1 MDRLSEILT
10 RFSMNAQV
18 FFSGNL
24 CGIHPF
30 GDAGDSEGHLHLL
43 KSGKLTL
50 INDQGIK
57 TVFERPT
64 VIFFPQA
71 SHHRI
76 IANESDQAELV
87 CASIQYSDGFNNP
100 LASALPKFLFF
111 DIQDSEY
118 LGQAANWL
126 FDEAFSERC
135 GRQPMIDRLSDVFL
149 IQVLRQVL
157 EDGSVAHGMLAGLS
171 HPQLSK
177 VLIKIHEQPEENWNL
192 ESLSELA
199 AMSRSKFAEMFKD
212 IVGQPPGDYITD
224 WRLFIAQGLL
234 KKNKSVGLVAN
245 EVGYENGSALARV
258 FRKKTGLSPKEWLDK
273 FKSQH
278 K

>member
-1 MDRLSEILT
+1 MDRLSEILI

-30 GDAGDSEGHLHLL
+30 GAADKSEGHLHLL

-50 INDQGIK
+50 VDAQGMK

-71 SHHRI
+71 SPHRI
-76 IANESDQAELV
+76 ISNESDQAEMV

-100 LASALPKFLFF
+100 LASALPKFLYF
-111 DIQDSEY
+111 DIEESEY
-118 LGQAANWL
+118 LGQTASWL
-126 FDEAFSERC
+126 FEEAFNERC
-135 GRQPMIDRLSDVFL
+135 GRQPMIDRLSDIFL

-157 EDGSVAHGMLAGLS
+157 ENGSVAHGMLAGLS
-171 HPQLSK
+171 HQQLSK
-177 VLIKIHEQPEENWNL
+177 VMIKIHERPEENWNL
-192 ESLSELA
+192 DSLAYLA
-199 AMSRSKFAEMFKD
+199 AMSRSKFAELFKEV
-212 IVGQPPGDYITD
+212 VGQPPGDYITD
-224 WRLFIAQGLL
+224 WRLFVAQGLL
-234 KKNKSVGLVAN
+234 KENKPVGLVAN
-245 EVGYENGSALARV
+245 KVGYENGSALARV

-273 FKSQH
+273 FKTTS
-278 K
+278 

>member
-1 MDRLSEILT
+1 MDRLSEILL

-24 CGIHPF
+24 CGIKPF
-30 GDAGDSEGHLHLL
+30 GSSDNSEGHLHLL
-43 KSGKLTL
+43 RSGKLTL
-50 INDQGIK
+50 VNDEGEK
-57 TVFERPT
+57 KVFERPT

-71 SHHRI
+71 THHRI

-100 LASALPKFLFF
+100 LASALPKSLYF
-111 DIQDSEY
+111 DIEESDY
-118 LGQAANWL
+118 LGQSASWL
-126 FDEAFSERC
+126 FEEAFNERC
-135 GRQPMIDRLSDVFL
+135 GRQPMIDRLSDIFL

-157 EDGSVAHGMLAGLS
+157 EDGDVAHGMLAGLS
-171 HPQLSK
+171 HPQLTQVMMS
-177 VLIKIHEQPEENWNL
+177 IHERPEENWNL
-192 ESLSELA
+192 ENLSSLA
-199 AMSRSKFAEMFKD
+199 AMSRSKFAELFKNV
-212 IVGQPPGDYITD
+212 VGQPPGDYITE

-273 FKSQH
+273 FKTSS
-278 K
+278 

>member
-1 MDRLSEILT
+1 MDRLSEILI

-24 CGIHPF
+24 CGIKPF
-30 GDAGDSEGHLHLL
+30 GSSESSEGHLHLL

-50 INDQGIK
+50 INDQGEK
-57 TVFERPT
+57 SVFDRPT

-76 IANESDQAELV
+76 IASESDQAELV
-87 CASIQYSDGFNNP
+87 CANIQYSDGFNNP
-100 LASALPKFLFF
+100 LASALPQFIFF
-111 DIQDSEY
+111 DIEDSKY
-118 LGQAANWL
+118 LGQTAHWL
-126 FDEAFSERC
+126 FEEAFNERC
-135 GRQPMIDRLSDVFL
+135 GRQPMIDRLSDIFL

-157 EDGSVAHGMLAGLS
+157 EDGAVAHGMLAGLS

-177 VLIKIHEQPEENWNL
+177 VMMSIHEQPEENWNL
-192 ESLSELA
+192 ESLAKLA
-199 AMSRSKFAEMFKD
+199 AMSRSKFAELFKD
-212 IVGQPPGDYITD
+212 VVGQPPGDYLTD
-224 WRLFIAQGLL
+224 WRLFVAQGLL

-258 FRKKTGLSPKEWLDK
+258 FRKKIGLSPKEWLSK
-273 FKSQH
+273 FKN
-278 K
+278 KD

>member
-1 MDRLSEILT
+1 MDRLSEILI

-30 GDAGDSEGHLHLL
+30 GEADKSEGHLHLL

-50 INDQGIK
+50 IDAHGEK

-71 SHHRI
+71 TPHRI
-76 IANESDQAELV
+76 ISNESDQAEMV
-87 CASIQYSDGFNNP
+87 CASIHYSDGFNNP
-100 LASALPKFLFF
+100 LASALPKFLHF
-111 DIQDSEY
+111 DIAESQY
-118 LGQAANWL
+118 LGQTANWL
-126 FDEAFSERC
+126 FEEAFNERC
-135 GRQPMIDRLSDVFL
+135 GRQPMIDRLSDIFL

-157 EDGSVAHGMLAGLS
+157 ENGSVAHGMLAGLS

-177 VLIKIHEQPEENWNL
+177 VMTKIHERPEENWSL
-192 ESLSELA
+192 DSLSSLA
-199 AMSRSKFAEMFKD
+199 AMSRSKFAELFKEV
-212 IVGQPPGDYITD
+212 VGQPPGDYITD

-234 KKNKSVGLVAN
+234 KENKSVGLVAN
-245 EVGYENGSALARV
+245 EVGYDNGSALARV

-273 FKSQH
+273 FKSPS
-278 K
+278 

>member
-1 MDRLSEILT
+1 MDRLSEILI

-24 CGIHPF
+24 CGITPF
-30 GDAGDSEGHLHLL
+30 GASDNSEGHLHLL

-50 INDQGIK
+50 IDDQGEK
-57 TVFERPT
+57 TVFDRPT

-76 IANESDQAELV
+76 ITSESDQAELV
-87 CASIQYSDGFNNP
+87 CANIQYRDGFNNP
-100 LASALPKFLFF
+100 LAKALPKFIFF
-111 DIQDSEY
+111 DIENSEY
-118 LGQAANWL
+118 LGETANWL
-126 FDEAFSERC
+126 FDEAFNERC
-135 GRQPMIDRLSDVFL
+135 GRQPMIDRLSDIFL

-157 EDGSVAHGMLAGLS
+157 EDGAVAHGMLAGLS

-177 VLIKIHEQPEENWNL
+177 VMMSIHEQPEKNWNL
-192 ESLSELA
+192 ESLSKLA
-199 AMSRSKFAEMFKD
+199 AMSRSKFAELFKEV
-212 IVGQPPGDYITD
+212 VGQPPGDYLTD

-234 KKNKSVGLVAN
+234 QKNKSVGLVAN

-258 FRKKTGLSPKEWLDK
+258 FRKKTGLSPKEWLNK
-273 FKSQH
+273 FTGSS
-278 K
+278 

>member
-1 MDRLSEILT
+1 MDRLSEILI

-30 GDAGDSEGHLHLL
+30 GETDKSEGHLHLL

-50 INDQGIK
+50 IDAQGIK

-71 SHHRI
+71 SPHRI
-76 IANESDQAELV
+76 ISNESDQAEMV

-100 LASALPKFLFF
+100 LASALPKFLYF
-111 DIQDSEY
+111 DIEESEF
-118 LGQAANWL
+118 LGQTASWL
-126 FDEAFSERC
+126 FEEAFNERC
-135 GRQPMIDRLSDVFL
+135 GRQPMIDRLSDIFL

-177 VLIKIHEQPEENWNL
+177 VLIKIHEKPEENWNL
-192 ESLSELA
+192 DSLSNLA
-199 AMSRSKFAEMFKD
+199 AMSRSKFAELFKN

-224 WRLFIAQGLL
+224 WRLFVAQGLL
-234 KKNKSVGLVAN
+234 KDNKSVGLVAN

-273 FKSQH
+273 FKTSS
-278 K
+278 

>member
-1 MDRLSEILT
+1 MDRLSEILI

-24 CGIHPF
+24 CGIKPF
-30 GDAGDSEGHLHLL
+30 GSPDSSEGHIHLL

-50 INDQGIK
+50 INDQGEK
-57 TVFERPT
+57 KVFQRPT

-71 SHHRI
+71 THHRI
-76 IANESDQAELV
+76 VASESDQAELV
-87 CASIQYSDGFNNP
+87 CASIQYNDGFNNP
-100 LASALPKFLFF
+100 LANALPKFLYF
-111 DIQDSEY
+111 DIGTSEY
-118 LGQAANWL
+118 LGQTASWL
-126 FDEAFSERC
+126 FEEAFNERC
-135 GRQPMIDRLSDVFL
+135 GRQPMIDRLSDIFL

-157 EDGSVAHGMLAGLS
+157 EDGTVAHGMLAGLS

-177 VLIKIHEQPEENWNL
+177 VLIKIHQQPEENWNL
-192 ESLSELA
+192 ESLSALA
-199 AMSRSKFAEMFKD
+199 AMSRSKFAELFKD
-212 IVGQPPGDYITD
+212 VVGQPPGDYITD

-273 FKSQH
+273 FKSTP
-278 K
+278 